1 MSVLYE
7 TIASLCSDRG
17 ISGYRLCK
25 DVGIRP
31 SVLTDL
37 KQGRK
42 KSVTV
47 ETAIKIANYFNV
59 DASYLLG
66 ADPEQKEKAPALTK
80 KDERDIAKDLEEL
93 KASLE
98 NNETLMFDGDPM
110 TPEARE
116 SILAAMKLGLEAA
129 KVKNK
134 EKYTPKKYKGG

>member
-1 MSVLYE
+1 MDIYDKIE
-7 TIASLCSDRG
+7 SLLRQNN
-17 ISGYRLCK
+17 ITAYKLAK
-25 DVGIRP
+25 DTGFSTGLLSQWKTRKQKP
-31 SVLTDL
+31 SID
-37 KQGRK
+37 KIK
-42 KSVTV
+42 
-47 ETAIKIANYFNV
+47 KIAEYFSV
-59 DASYLLG
+59 PIDFFLSCE
-66 ADPEQKEKAPALTK
+66 EQKTAPVLTK

-98 NNETLMFDGDPM
+98 NNESLMFDGDPM